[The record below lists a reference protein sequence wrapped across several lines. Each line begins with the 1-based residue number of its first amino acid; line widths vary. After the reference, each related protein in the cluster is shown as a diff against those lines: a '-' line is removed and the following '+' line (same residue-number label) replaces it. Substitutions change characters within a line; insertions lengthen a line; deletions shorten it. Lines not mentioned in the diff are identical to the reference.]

1 MYGGVPW
8 VLWCWFPD
16 SRRHTSSQNQ
26 RKAKESKQDY
36 TREIKMYLRSEQNK
50 QLIRSIT
57 ESGLSLPAIETHT
70 QNVKSIPLNVKI
82 WKLDGTEALL
92 RTRLEVKTGWKR
104 GRRQVKT
111 GRQKYEPRQTGSR
124 LWYSNY
130 LLDEMEKK
138 YVIGYLFSISL
149 FGVKKMCHDA
159 GSTIAT
165 DRSRHSECTRT
176 DFFLHLLSYFLLN
189 VLVLVHGKY
198 NQADTLKF

>member
-138 YVIGYLFSISL
+138 ICNRISIL
-149 FGVKKMCHDA
+149 
-159 GSTIAT
+159 
-165 DRSRHSECTRT
+165 
-176 DFFLHLLSYFLLN
+176 YFLIRCKKN
-189 VLVLVHGKY
+189 VPRCRIDYRHWQVTSFWVYQNWFFFALAFLLPLECPG
-198 NQADTLKF
+198 AGPW